1 MTARSKSIGD
11 GIDRVIHEPAR
22 LRIVAL
28 LYVVESADF
37 VFVMDQTGLTWGNL
51 SAHMTRLEQAG
62 YIEVQKTFKDRRPN
76 TSLRLTPAG
85 REAFQEYRREIRA
98 VLDELPE

>member
-1 MTARSKSIGD
+1 MSARSAAPGD

-28 LYVVESADF
+28 LFVVESADF

-51 SAHMTRLEQAG
+51 SAHMTRLERAG
-62 YIEVQKTFKDRRPN
+62 YIEVDKTFKDRRPN
-76 TSLRLTPAG
+76 TSLRLTPTG
-85 REAFQEYRREIRA
+85 REAFQEYRRQMRQMLE
-98 VLDELPE
+98 DLPE